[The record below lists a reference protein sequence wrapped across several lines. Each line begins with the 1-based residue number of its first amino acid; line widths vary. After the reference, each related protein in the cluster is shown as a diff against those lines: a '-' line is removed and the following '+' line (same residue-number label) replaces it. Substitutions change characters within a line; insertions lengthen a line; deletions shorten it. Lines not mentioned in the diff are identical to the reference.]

1 MQSNNSVLN
10 GLIDHSSNFLLAA
23 MVLSFV
29 LMFGVQMFYYADSFK
44 DVVPNVGF
52 AFGVGICIGLFT
64 QLCRL
69 SFGLAGAF
77 EFSNGRY
84 GSGAVGLLFSFCI
97 TLFEAFEVQAIAI
110 KWSGRDLHLHDSLLL
125 LFQFLI
131 WTGFCLELRLAMN
144 VSSSSSI
151 ENKPVIFSANG
162 TAKKKRTAQSSS

>member
-1 MQSNNSVLN
+1 MQSNNSILN
-10 GLIDHSSNFLLAA
+10 GLIDHSSNFLLTA
-23 MVLSFV
+23 MVLSFF

-44 DVVPNVGF
+44 DIMPNLGF

-69 SFGLAGAF
+69 AFGLAGAY

-97 TLFEAFEVQAIAI
+97 TLFEAFEVQAIAS
-110 KWSGRDLHLHDSLLL
+110 KWGASDLHLHDSLLL

-151 ENKPVIFSANG
+151 SNQSVTFSKNG
-162 TAKKKRTAQSSS
+162 TAKKTAASSS